1 MRDNDSLI
9 LEQIYKSMHFELLT
23 EEKIRNIIRVEL
35 EDLVK
40 NSTCYDRHRKDISDY
55 ATNSKENLFIVF
67 LFVIFTVQKNWALVV
82 DYFPTFLE
90 VVFDAVV
97 AKGEQNLDRAI
108 ANAKKSD
115 EDAKREIFSIIS
127 NNYGYIVPF
136 WNNAEKIFNAVQ
148 DLKDDPLTLYTWIVR
163 NIKGLSAAKGGFYT
177 QLIIGEFG
185 CFDSVNIRLYG
196 SKMGRLVNPKTG
208 TISGAP
214 DQKKDTDAALTKM
227 VNYLRSYEE
236 TMKEILGDDAT
247 KKMWDL
253 WCSIV
258 EHKIES
264 TRFSENDNDIFKFS
278 YKGDEFEGEIDPYFS
293 TRKGFGVPFESLK
306 KAKKSGR
313 YASKT
318 GETVS
323 GEHASLLRKGFEKFG
338 TA

>member
-23 EEKIRNIIRVEL
+23 EEKIRNIVRVEL

-40 NSTCYDRHRKDISDY
+40 NSVCYDRHRKEVSDY

-67 LFVIFTVQKNWALVV
+67 LFVIFTIQKSWPAVV
-82 DYFPTFLE
+82 EYFPTFLD
-90 VVFDAVV
+90 VIFDSVV
-97 AKGEQNLDRAI
+97 AKGEQNLDNAIKRARLSSEEERQDLFKMI
-108 ANAKKSD
+108 GNSYK
-115 EDAKREIFSIIS
+115 
-127 NNYGYIVPF
+127 YIVPF
-136 WNNAEKIFNAVQ
+136 WNNADKIFNAVQ

-163 NIKGLSAAKGGFYT
+163 NVTGLSAAKAGFYV

-196 SKMGRLVNPKTG
+196 SKMGKLINPKTG
-208 TISGAP
+208 TMSSMPTG
-214 DQKKDTDAALTKM
+214 DTDEAINKM
-227 VNYLRSYEE
+227 VNYLRAYEE
-236 TMKEILGDDAT
+236 TMKDILGDDAT

-264 TRFSENDNDIFKFS
+264 AKFGENDNDIFKFS

-293 TRKGFGVPFESLK
+293 SGRAHPILHKATKKGKE
-306 KAKKSGR
+306 SGR
-313 YASKT
+313 YAPKT
-318 GETVS
+318 GEAVS
-323 GEHASLLRKGFEKFG
+323 GEHGSLIRKGFEKFG

>member
-1 MRDNDSLI
+1 MITFKKYLEIINENYSLL
-9 LEQIYKSMHFELLT
+9 LEERM
-23 EEKIRNIIRVEL
+23 RNIIRVEL
-35 EDLVK
+35 DNLVK
-40 NSTCYDRHRKDISDY
+40 NSTCYDRHRKDIADY

-67 LFVIFTVQKNWALVV
+67 LFVIFTIQKSWPAVV
-82 DYFPTFLE
+82 DYFSTFLE
-90 VVFDAVV
+90 VIFDSVV
-97 AKGEQNLDRAI
+97 ARGEQNLDDAIKRARI
-108 ANAKKSD
+108 SD
-115 EDAKREIFSIIS
+115 VEEKRELFKMIGNS
-127 NNYGYIVPF
+127 YKYIVPF
-136 WNNAEKIFNAVQ
+136 WKNADKIFNAVQ

-163 NIKGLSAAKGGFYT
+163 NVSGLSAAKAGFFV

-196 SKMGRLVNPKTG
+196 SKMGKLVNPKTG

-214 DQKKDTDAALTKM
+214 TGDTDEAINKL
-227 VNYLRSYEE
+227 VNYLRAYEE

-264 TRFSENDNDIFKFS
+264 SKFSESDNDIFKFS

-293 TRKGFGVPFESLK
+293 SGRAHPILYKAGK
-306 KAKKSGR
+306 KAKESGR

-323 GEHASLLRKGFEKFG
+323 GEHASLIRKGFEKFG
-338 TA
+338 K